1 MIVFK
6 SDQDLS
12 REEWD
17 MWKDYIECH
26 YQDKIPMLIPDF
38 IDVLE
43 LNEGEE
49 VEYEEE

>member
-6 SDQDLS
+6 CNEHLS

-26 YQDKIPMLIPDF
+26 YQDKVPMFIPDF

-43 LNEGEE
+43 INEGEE